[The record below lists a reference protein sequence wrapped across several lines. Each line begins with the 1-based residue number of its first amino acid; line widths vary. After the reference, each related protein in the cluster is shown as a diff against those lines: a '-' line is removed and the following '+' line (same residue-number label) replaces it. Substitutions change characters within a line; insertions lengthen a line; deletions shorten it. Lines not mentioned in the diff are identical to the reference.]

1 MPRYDCTRDHT
12 SPLTTSCL
20 TTAHP
25 QPTIQC
31 DYKRVRDELNKFSDY
46 DLHQICT
53 QYPDKLKPLELLPE
67 DLYSSQKMIKV
78 RPLSNPYLAPI

>member
-1 MPRYDCTRDHT
+1 MIALVTLLPL
-12 SPLTTSCL
+12 SPPHVLPPPTPT
-20 TTAHP
+20 
-25 QPTIQC
+25 PTIQC